1 MLNCFS
7 RSTRHLLKVIVV
19 GIIFPTIIKWQQKKE
34 EQQKEE
40 PLLREQ
46 PAREEQLRD
55 QPKDQLAEEDSLASF
70 SKTPTLEAWEF
81 LYCLY

>member
-1 MLNCFS
+1 MNYLF

-19 GIIFPTIIKWQQKKE
+19 GRVFPTIIKWQQKKE

-70 SKTPTLEAWEF
+70 SKPPTPEAWEV